1 MGNYSLDLL
10 INSSAN
16 NTSLQVNVTGLKIVK
31 TVTGPQ
37 NVRYTCLVDESSR
50 TAQLV
55 FYGSGFSIASGQ
67 SNYEVISFIPSQ
79 YRPSHNLFSS
89 IGRTQHLL
97 FYLWSNGTVGLSN
110 FHTSTL
116 SNQSASC
123 LLQWEY

>member
-1 MGNYSLDLL
+1 MYST
-10 INSSAN
+10 N
-16 NTSLQVNVTGLKIVK
+16 NNSLQVNVTGLKIVK

-67 SNYEVISFIPSQ
+67 SNYEVSSFIPSE

-89 IGRTQHLL
+89 IGRTQNLL

-116 SNQSASC
+116 TNQNASC